1 MKWLILTSNVNNE
14 PVDLGATWTSLL
26 TVGPLRIAEGTGR
39 AWNGS
44 GSSSSCL
51 WLAHTSFLLFVSRSK
66 PIGFVNSFAGTFFTP
81 R

>member
-1 MKWLILTSNVNNE
+1 MSRLILTSDVNKE
-14 PVDLGATWTSLL
+14 PVDLGATWKSLL
-26 TVGPLRIAEGTGR
+26 TVGPLKMADGTGR

-51 WLAHTSFLLFVSRSK
+51 WLAHTSFRLFVSRSK
-66 PIGFVNSFAGTFFTP
+66 PTGLVNSFAGTFFTP